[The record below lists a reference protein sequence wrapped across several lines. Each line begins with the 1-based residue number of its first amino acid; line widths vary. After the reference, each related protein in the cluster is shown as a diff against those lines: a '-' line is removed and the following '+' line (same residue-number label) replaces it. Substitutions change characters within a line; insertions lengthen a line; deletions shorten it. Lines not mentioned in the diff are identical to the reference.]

1 MQTFNLSG
9 LHPATQYRCSV
20 RMQNAY
26 GWSAMSLDAWLWTR
40 PAAPEVTPPTCE
52 QRVVVDTA
60 EDTKVYVDV
69 QPADDNGQPV
79 LDYELNL
86 THGTSGMLY
95 YSGSV
100 GTSPEARAVR
110 VSVEQVDSY
119 TYWRHG
125 VNMSLEPD
133 APYTVRVRAR
143 NGIGWSAA
151 SVGVNCTA
159 SAVRAEVFPW
169 IAVLVPTI
177 LVVLC
182 LLGLVFWCYTSNVSK
197 IFAPKLRTKVIDD
210 DVLKD
215 FVDDSVTAME
225 DTDPELVM
233 NPVLVARMQMEKESA
248 MRGKKGKGKKG
259 MGGNKTGGLARLGL
273 QVSTE
278 EGKKAAKP
286 MQVQVDE
293 FLIGTIGLDAGPRD
307 KQTVAAAKK
316 QTVATD
322 RSAKKADGQAGL
334 ATARGAARSAAC
346 RTSDIEPSEKFTERL

>member
-1 MQTFNLSG
+1 M
-9 LHPATQYRCSV
+9 
-20 RMQNAY
+20 
-26 GWSAMSLDAWLWTR
+26 
-40 PAAPEVTPPTCE
+40 
-52 QRVVVDTA
+52 
-60 EDTKVYVDV
+60 
-69 QPADDNGQPV
+69 
-79 LDYELNL
+79 
-86 THGTSGMLY
+86 
-95 YSGSV
+95 
-100 GTSPEARAVR
+100 
-110 VSVEQVDSY
+110 SVEQVNSY

-125 VNMSLEPD
+125 INMSLEPD

-159 SAVRAEVFPW
+159 STVRAEVFPW
-169 IAVLVPTI
+169 IAVLVPTV

-182 LLGLVFWCYTSNVSK
+182 LLGLVLWCYTSNVSK

-225 DTDPELVM
+225 DADPELVM

-307 KQTVAAAKK
+307 RQLVGSGCDLGAAAR
-316 QTVATD
+316 VH
-322 RSAKKADGQAGL
+322 ADERGIAHL
-334 ATARGAARSAAC
+334 TATAGVH
-346 RTSDIEPSEKFTERL
+346 TLM